1 MKIIKSVSSM
11 QGYSLKWRGK
21 KKIGFVPTM
30 GYLHEG
36 HVSLLKKAVK
46 ENDIVV
52 LSIFVNPIQFGP
64 KEDYKKYPRN
74 FKRDEVIAKE
84 AGTDVVFCPSWEDMY
99 PKGYKSYVEVKD
111 LQDYLCGK
119 LRPGHF
125 RGVATVVTKL
135 FNIVQPYNA
144 YFGQKD
150 AQQSIIIRQMV
161 KDLNIPVR
169 VKIVQT
175 FRGGDGLAMSS
186 RNSYLSQRE
195 REAALI
201 LPKTLLEIKKYILSG
216 EDNVSFLSKKA
227 NELIKKE
234 PLAKLDYFS
243 FVDGNTLIPVTKLVG
258 DILVVVAVRFG
269 ATRLIDNFRLKMEI
283 KNV

>member
-1 MKIIKSVSSM
+1 MEIIKSISSM
-11 QGYSLKWRGK
+11 QEYSLKWRDR

-36 HVSLLKKAVK
+36 HVSLLKEAAK
-46 ENDIVV
+46 ENDVVV

-74 FKRDEVIAKE
+74 FKRDEITAKE
-84 AGTDVVFCPSWEDMY
+84 AGTDIIFCPLWKDMY
-99 PKGYKSYVEVKD
+99 PKGYKSYVEVED
-111 LQDYLCGK
+111 LQDCLCGK
-119 LRPGHF
+119 SRPGHF

-135 FNIVQPYNA
+135 FNIVQPHNA

-150 AQQSIIIRQMV
+150 AQQSVIIKRMV

-169 VKIVQT
+169 MKVLKT
-175 FRGGDGLAMSS
+175 FREKDGLAMSS
-186 RNSYLSQRE
+186 RNSYLSQKE
-195 REAALI
+195 LEAALV
-201 LPKTLLEIKKYILSG
+201 LPETLLEIKKDILSG
-216 EDNVSFLSKKA
+216 EHDVNLLSKKA
-227 NELIKKE
+227 RKLIKKE

-243 FVDGNTLIPVTKLVG
+243 FVDEKTLTPVAKLSGN
-258 DILVVVAVRFG
+258 ILAAAAVRFG
-269 ATRLIDNFRLKMEI
+269 AARLIDNFRMEI